1 VFSPLIEYL
10 LEEVEFSP
18 LESEQTDRDRT
29 QEQREVEDHLEELVE
44 NTDINRIEELI
55 EAVSESMRLLVSM
68 QSDTEGIL
76 SELYSCDGIHHR
88 EINYEGK
95 NLQVILSLL
104 AGEHEHSDSER
115 YREWIQKPLI
125 RQTSKDWQP
134 KEWKTTKFGTLV
146 GYMIDTEKPPRWLQK
161 YILEKDDLTSDEV
174 ELINHALFELEI

>member
-1 VFSPLIEYL
+1 MNSIGRTLDAKYL

-18 LESEQTDRDRT
+18 IESEQTDGDRT
-29 QEQREVEDHLEELVE
+29 QEQRELKDHLEELVE
-44 NTDINRIEELI
+44 NTDIDRIEELI

-68 QSDTEGIL
+68 QGDTEGIL

-88 EINYEGK
+88 EINYEEK

-125 RQTSKDWQP
+125 RQTSKDWQSS
-134 KEWKTTKFGTLV
+134 EWNTTNFGILV
-146 GYMIDTEKPPRWLQK
+146 GYIIDTERRGGS
-161 YILEKDDLTSDEV
+161 TSMYSRRT
-174 ELINHALFELEI
+174 I